1 MRNRGALFIGSLLVV
16 FGLVLLLGNLLNIN
30 IWALCWPIGLIL
42 VGAWLLLR
50 PRLALPGTSVNIRF
64 IADDKRYGVWQAG
77 NEEFWSFIGD
87 IRLDLTQADIPSG
100 ETTLQ
105 MYGFVNDLD
114 ILVPQDLGLSIS
126 SIAFL
131 TSARINGHRS
141 DRFLM
146 TDTYTSGNYAS
157 AERKIRLETYSFVTD
172 LDVKQA

>member
-16 FGLVLLLGNLLNIN
+16 FGLALLLGNLLNIN

-50 PRLALPGTSVNIRF
+50 PRLALAGTSVNIRF
-64 IADDKRYGVWQAG
+64 IADEKRNGVWQAG

-87 IRLDLTQADIPSG
+87 IRLDMTQADIPPG

-105 MYGFVNDLD
+105 IYSFVSDLD
-114 ILVPQDLGLSIS
+114 ILIPQDVGLSITS
-126 SIAFL
+126 TAFL
-131 TSARINGHRS
+131 TSARINGHKS

-146 TDTYTSGNYAS
+146 SDTYTSENYAS
-157 AERKIRLETYSFVTD
+157 AERKIRLEAYSFVTD
-172 LDVKQA
+172 LDAKQA